1 MPPEGYGEPGAGKWM
16 PGMTWQ
22 SWDSS
27 GSSAPAEAM
36 RLSAVF
42 ACLRLLSE
50 SVATLP
56 LDVFRSVAGT
66 RVEVDKPGF
75 LRFDPPRMTQ
85 STYFGQVMM
94 SLLCDG
100 NAFIATVRN
109 ELGEVIWLAVL
120 DPTAVT
126 VKATP
131 QGIDRYFV
139 GGKEYGWLDIMHIR
153 GMTLPGQVRGVSP
166 LKMARDV
173 VTGGR
178 RAQDFGTSFMAN
190 SAMPPAV
197 IEIPDSGEVGN
208 EAQEKA
214 KRIAKTWQDTHGG
227 SGNAGK
233 VGVLLGGA
241 KLTTIA
247 ISPDD
252 AQWLDSK
259 RFSVSEIAR
268 FYGVPPHLIADASNS
283 TSWGSGLAEQNLAF
297 AQYSLQPWVT
307 RIEEAHSRLLVG
319 GEFVKLNID
328 ARLRPSIADRFASYA
343 SGIDAGHLTINEA
356 RRLEDRPPV
365 PWGDT
370 PLTPS
375 TPGAAA

>member
-1 MPPEGYGEPGAGKWM
+1 MSEQRRFYGSEMREMLRAMQSGEMTVSRGVELVDMWLGGNYSDEQLPP
-16 PGMTWQ
+16 
-22 SWDSS
+22 
-27 GSSAPAEAM
+27 
-36 RLSAVF
+36 
-42 ACLRLLSE
+42 
-50 SVATLP
+50 
-56 LDVFRSVAGT
+56 
-66 RVEVDKPGF
+66 
-75 LRFDPPRMTQ
+75 
-85 STYFGQVMM
+85 
-94 SLLCDG
+94 
-100 NAFIATVRN
+100 VRN

-328 ARLRPSIADRFASYA
+328 ARLRPSIADRFAAYA

-370 PLTPS
+370 PLTSS